1 MFGLESGGAYA
12 QRAERSLVPVPD
24 CALCEQR
31 SPWCQCQIVPP
42 ASSARQQTLDR
53 SVAAVQWHPVH
64 KLRSQHHLCASVVSA
79 VLSGWCDGRMQGAD
93 LLASRAAESLL
104 DTCLVS
110 WLGPVVA
117 EQNPLEAD
125 QASTPQTDAPIA
137 TLPVKKELDPSLECV
152 ICRGLLAVA
161 CSLACG
167 HVFCWVCCDGWR
179 AAKRDKPEGAL
190 CPTCRG
196 SMTTS
201 GRCVPLD
208 HLAETMARDVLKD
221 DPGELQEWEERKR
234 EGLERARRAQAEAV
248 AKARAAEDD
257 GVSDDEG
264 SEDDNSEDNDDD
276 DDEDGDESSDE
287 DSLGSNEGSGDE
299 DDEEDTS
306 QEDRRTQQRVRGRAA
321 VSHSI
326 TSLLSRARA
335 TLTASGQRLS
345 RLPQQLRPPHLPQ
358 TPRQP
363 SIARRPTQ
371 GKPWGISP
379 KKRALKRLFRSRRM
393 AAFDVLLQ

>member
-1 MFGLESGGAYA
+1 MGETADYPAHERLEPGPSASPRDPAARRATAVGTAASGLSDEPISCPTEARPTELSGAAFSTTVSGRKRQKLDDSSATHA
-12 QRAERSLVPVPD
+12 RTGEAASTAPQARTEEADLMARLENDRPIPDVPSPVPEAGIASRTD
-24 CALCEQR
+24 VSEGESRPLDDLTSPLILRRVFDVCSDSKVAAHMRSEQR
-31 SPWCQCQIVPP
+31 
-42 ASSARQQTLDR
+42 
-53 SVAAVQWHPVH
+53 
-64 KLRSQHHLCASVVSA
+64 
-79 VLSGWCDGRMQGAD
+79 
-93 LLASRAAESLL
+93 
-104 DTCLVS
+104 
-110 WLGPVVA
+110 GPVVA

-306 QEDRRTQQRVRGRAA
+306 QEDR
-321 VSHSI
+321 
-326 TSLLSRARA
+326 
-335 TLTASGQRLS
+335 
-345 RLPQQLRPPHLPQ
+345 
-358 TPRQP
+358 
-363 SIARRPTQ
+363 
-371 GKPWGISP
+371 
-379 KKRALKRLFRSRRM
+379 
-393 AAFDVLLQ
+393 